1 MSDADDPTGLA
12 LQMAEAS
19 SCNLMRLAP
28 RGRPL
33 QFDFILYRVRGSL
46 ILSNLGPG
54 GQNGSQIASG
64 GSFRTVLDS
73 GGQRGSRM
81 APGD

>member
-19 SCNLMRLAP
+19 SCNFIRLAA

-46 ILSNLGPG
+46 RLRGIRKSVWVSDGHCRLILSNLGSA
-54 GQNGSQIASG
+54 GQNGFQMALG
-64 GSFRTVLDS
+64 GSF
-73 GGQRGSRM
+73 
-81 APGD
+81 